1 VECKRVINWKGVKA
15 LGIVYSKTQITRKE
29 QAEPPTFPRSFKLDI
44 HKNSPRVWWEHEVI
58 AWLEARAATIVV

>member
-1 VECKRVINWKGVKA
+1 VEDKSVVNWKGVKS

-29 QAEPPTFPRSFKLDI
+29 KADPPTFPRSFKLDD
-44 HKNSPRVWWEHEVI
+44 HRNSPRVWWKHEVI

>member
-1 VECKRVINWKGVKA
+1 VQGKKILNWKGLKA

-29 QAEPPTFPRSFKLDI
+29 KDQTFPRSFKLDI

-58 AWLEARAATIVV
+58 AWIEARAATIVV